1 MLNGTLSPFTE
12 QLDSTFLGH
21 SFNTRVQH
29 GQNLFSRSAGVCSL
43 FGVLMKFSLLES
55 SHVSRFTT
63 RLPATA
69 CAACATHHTMTV
81 LPDITRSVLW
91 ATVVTHAERQASSL
105 RTCRMPSALNGHQ
118 FHVANTLRSQQGATV
133 TDLVIW
139 LGFQSLCSW
148 YALGCKPSE
157 QGILQ

>member
-1 MLNGTLSPFTE
+1 MLSPFTE
-12 QLDSTFLGH
+12 QLDCTFLCH

-29 GQNLFSRSAGVCSL
+29 GNRISSL
-43 FGVLMKFSLLES
+43 GAERRCLQSVWDSHEALS
-55 SHVSRFTT
+55 SGIQSVSRFTM

-91 ATVVTHAERQASSL
+91 ATVVTRAERKASSL
-105 RTCRMPSALNGHQ
+105 RTCWMPSALNGHR
-118 FHVANTLRSQQGATV
+118 FHLANTLRSQQGATF